1 MTTDTPRPYTARR
14 FPGLPAYD
22 AWEPPTAADIAA
34 ASGRAGLGL
43 TVEQVE
49 LFAGMAPA
57 FRDPHER
64 AARAWLEFRP
74 LPRAIPSAPGRD
86 EWNAIAYQVDVKGAP
101 EGPLAGMSIAVKETI
116 SVGVGAPVG
125 AGSPLVAGHRSP
137 FVATIATRALDAG
150 AAIEFLG
157 RADGLCM
164 GIRGMNGYAG
174 PVINPWSSGHSTW
187 GSSAGAAGLLGAGVV
202 DAALHVCQA
211 GSGMVVAAGT
221 NAVSYKATRGL
232 IPTTGVIGFHPLL
245 DRITVSARE
254 VRAVALLASVISG
267 GDGVDLLQGPHC
279 EPVDLVSDLTGNVK
293 GLRIGVVTESLTTGP
308 DGQCEKAVADAV
320 RAQAAELAGLCGTEL
335 REVSIPDYTLAADV
349 TMLLTLHAGVPMLL
363 AGQLGTSPIIA
374 DGDPRLVRHFAQA
387 RAEHPELLAD
397 TVQLSA
403 STAGFNGGQPDG
415 YWGAVAQ
422 GLLPR
427 LNAAFT
433 APFTTGGADEVDMYV
448 TPTTFNTP
456 PSLTEELTPEETLA
470 ADLGPGI
477 RHTATN
483 WSGMPVVQVPLPFV
497 NGLPAG
503 MQLTALHNR
512 DLVLLD
518 AAYALQPAGGYEA
531 APLTPHHH
539 QETPSP

>member
-1 MTTDTPRPYTARR
+1 MTTSTPRPYTAGR
-14 FPGLPAYD
+14 FPRLPAYD

-34 ASGRAGLGL
+34 ASGRMNLGL
-43 TVEQVE
+43 TEDQVKM
-49 LFAGMAPA
+49 FAGMASG
-57 FRDPHER
+57 FRDPHRR
-64 AARAWLEFRP
+64 AARAWLESRP

-86 EWNAIAYQVDVKGAP
+86 EWNAIAYQVDVKGAS
-101 EGPLAGMSIAVKETI
+101 EGRLAGMSIAVKETI
-116 SVGVGAPVG
+116 SVGAGAPVG
-125 AGSPLVAGHRSP
+125 AGSALVAGHRSP
-137 FVATIATRALDAG
+137 FVSTIVTRALDAG
-150 AAIEFLG
+150 AAFELLG
-157 RADGLCM
+157 RSDDLGM

-174 PVINPWSSGHSTW
+174 PVVNPWSAGHSTW
-187 GSSAGAAGLLGAGVV
+187 GSSAGAAALLAGGEV
-202 DAALHVCQA
+202 DAAFHVCQA

-221 NAVSYKATRGL
+221 NTVSYKPTRGL
-232 IPTTGVIGFHPLL
+232 VPTTGVIGFHPLL
-245 DRITVSARE
+245 DRITVSARD
-254 VRAVALLASVISG
+254 VGTVALLASVISG
-267 GDGVDLLQGPHC
+267 GDGIDLLQGPHC
-279 EPVDLVSDLTGNVK
+279 PPVDLVSGLTGNVK

-308 DGQCEKAVADAV
+308 DGQCEKPVADAV
-320 RAQAAELAGLCGTEL
+320 RAQAAKLAALCGTEL

-397 TVQLSA
+397 TVQLCA
-403 STAGFNGGQPDG
+403 STAGFDGGQPAG
-415 YWGAVAQ
+415 YWGAVGQ

-427 LNAAFT
+427 VNAAFT
-433 APFTTGGADEVDMYV
+433 APFTTSGADEVDLLV
-448 TPTTFNTP
+448 TPTTFNTA
-456 PSLTEELTPEETLA
+456 PSLTEELTPEQTLA

-477 RHTATN
+477 RHTAMN
-483 WSGMPVVQVPLPFV
+483 WSPRPVIQVPLPFV

-512 DLVLLD
+512 DQMLLD

-531 APLTPHHH
+531 APLTPHHN